1 MAVRVGGRGDG
12 VALVSTREGDERRRG
27 QTPLRRQEATRDGW
41 PRSGYFPRQPPME
54 KPPAA
59 AAPAAAEPV
68 VVSDS
73 EKAKIKKQVE
83 FYFSDSN
90 FPRDKFLRTE
100 SSKDPDGCTL
110 AVHAGDLRSR

>member
-1 MAVRVGGRGDG
+1 MA
-12 VALVSTREGDERRRG
+12 E
-27 QTPLRRQEATRDGW
+27 
-41 PRSGYFPRQPPME
+41 
-54 KPPAA
+54 PPAA
-59 AAPAAAEPV
+59 AGAGAGGAAAN
-68 VVSDS
+68 VSDS
-73 EKAKIKKQVE
+73 DQARIKKQVE